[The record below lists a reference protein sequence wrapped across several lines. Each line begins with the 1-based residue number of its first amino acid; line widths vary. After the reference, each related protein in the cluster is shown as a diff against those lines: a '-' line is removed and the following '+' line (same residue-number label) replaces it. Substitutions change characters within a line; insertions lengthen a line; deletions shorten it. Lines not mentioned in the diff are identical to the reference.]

1 MIDGGKNPRWRSLA
15 CQAGFWLW
23 LMAAGMPLSGSL
35 ARADG
40 KSGISERAAAVARVV
55 HGIVSYTRWPDG
67 RASLRMC
74 VLGPTEYADAL
85 LANSSQDIGRRRM
98 EVVRISAEL
107 AQETLPA
114 CDGLYL
120 GYVDTQAL
128 RALTAPV
135 KDRPMLTI
143 SEDVELC
150 RIGIMFCLRFDLDSA
165 GFEMNLDSV
174 ARSRLQIS
182 PKVLLL
188 AGQKSSSRAVP

>member
-1 MIDGGKNPRWRSLA
+1 MT
-15 CQAGFWLW
+15 
-23 LMAAGMPLSGSL
+23 AGMPLLGSL
-35 ARADG
+35 AHADG
-40 KSGISERAAAVARVV
+40 KTSTSERAEAVARVV
-55 HGIVSYTRWPDG
+55 RGIVSYTRWPDG

-74 VLGPTEYADAL
+74 VLGPTEYADEL
-85 LANSSQDIGRRRM
+85 LANASRDVGHKKM
-98 EVVRISAEL
+98 EVVRITIEF
-107 AQETLPA
+107 AQEALPA

-120 GYVDTQAL
+120 GYVDAQAL

-150 RIGIMFCLRFDLDSA
+150 RIGIMFCLRFDAGSA

-174 ARSRLQIS
+174 ARSRLKIS

-188 AGQKSSSRAVP
+188 AGQKSPSRAVP